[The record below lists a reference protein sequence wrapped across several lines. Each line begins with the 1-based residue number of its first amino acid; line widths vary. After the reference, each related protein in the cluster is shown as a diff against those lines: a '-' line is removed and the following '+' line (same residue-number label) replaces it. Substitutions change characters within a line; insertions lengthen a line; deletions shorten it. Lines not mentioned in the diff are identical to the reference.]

1 VAVDE
6 GLTIQAGEAQLAA
19 TLTLPDDPPLPDR
32 GGRYPGVL
40 LLPSWLPRDR
50 DGGYDRRG
58 HPTWFAA
65 AGPEERPL
73 LARLAHALARRGVA
87 SLRCDPRGCG
97 DSDGAWESVDL
108 FTRIDDARD
117 MVAAMRSQ
125 GRIDLRRMGIVGH
138 GEGATLAV
146 SVAISDPAIGAVTL
160 IGAGARSY
168 RDLLRRS
175 VGARAR
181 AAQPSPHPIVRA
193 LDRWS
198 EEIVE
203 EAERHEAEA
212 SVWLTRSDPV
222 RIALAGIEQ
231 AIHTPTRALV
241 TMLDRSVTLVHG
253 ELDAW
258 SHPDESELLAGTL
271 RAAGH
276 APASRLVPG
285 AGHDLAEAPDAVIDE
300 IAADLAA
307 RLLPRELPPVLLAI
321 EEMDA
326 TR

>member
-1 VAVDE
+1 MR
-6 GLTIQAGEAQLAA
+6 IQAGDAQLAG
-19 TLTLPDDPPLPDR
+19 TLTLPDAAPLPDR

-50 DGGYDRRG
+50 DGAYDRVG

-65 AGPEERPL
+65 ADPAERGL
-73 LARLAHALARRGVA
+73 LARLADALARQGVA

-97 DSDGAWESVDL
+97 SSEGACESVDL

-125 GRIDLRRMGIVGH
+125 GRIDLRRTGILGH
-138 GEGATLAV
+138 GEGAALAV
-146 SVAISDPAIGAVTL
+146 SVAISDPAIGALTL

-168 RDLLRRS
+168 RDLLRRAA
-175 VGARAR
+175 GARAR
-181 AAQPSPHPIVRA
+181 AATASPHPIVA
-193 LDRWS
+193 AIDRWA
-198 EEIVE
+198 EEIIE
-203 EAERHEAEA
+203 QAERREPETN
-212 SVWLTRSDPV
+212 VWLTRSTPV
-222 RIALAGIEQ
+222 RLALAGVEQ

-241 TMLDRSVTLVHG
+241 TMLHRSVALVHG
-253 ELDAW
+253 ERDAW
-258 SHPDESELLAGTL
+258 SHPDESALLAETL
-271 RAAGH
+271 RAAGN
-276 APASRLVPG
+276 APEMRLVPD
-285 AGHDLAEAPDAVIDE
+285 ADHDLAEAPEAVIDG